1 MKQKTINSRK
11 IAILLSILTLSFF
24 GWAQQGGQVIKGK
37 IVDAVSQSPLPGTSV
52 VILDSDPTLGTITDA
67 EGNFR
72 LWNIKPGRY
81 NLMVSFIGYE
91 NFIFNEIMVG
101 TGKEVILNA
110 GLKELAEEI
119 GEVKVIAR
127 SSKDQASN
135 PMATISARQLS
146 VEEASRYAG
155 GYDDP
160 ARLAGS
166 FAGVASEMGNNGIV
180 IRGNS

>member
-1 MKQKTINSRK
+1 MSRK
-11 IAILLSILTLSFF
+11 QIYLLVLVLLVIRIQ
-24 GWAQQGGQVIKGK
+24 AQPSGQVIKGK
-37 IVDAVSQSPLPGTSV
+37 IVDAVSQMPLPGASV
-52 VILDSDPTLGTITDA
+52 VILDSNPTLGTITDS

-72 LWNIKPGRY
+72 LWNIQPGRY

-91 NFIFNEIMVG
+91 NFVFREIMVG
-101 TGKEVILNA
+101 SGKEVILNA
-110 GLKELAEEI
+110 ELKELAEKIE
-119 GEVKVIAR
+119 EVKVTAR
-127 SSKDQASN
+127 TSKEQAAN

-166 FAGVASEMGNNGIV
+166 FAGLPPKWGTMEL
-180 IRGNS
+180 